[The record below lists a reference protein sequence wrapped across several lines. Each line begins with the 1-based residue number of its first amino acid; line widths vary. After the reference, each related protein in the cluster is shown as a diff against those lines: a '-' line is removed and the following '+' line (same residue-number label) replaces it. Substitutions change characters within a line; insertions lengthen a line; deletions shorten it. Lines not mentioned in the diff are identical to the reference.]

1 MSRDTASNTSAIVA
15 AADQSADVA
24 DPASLERSLEQAEA
38 NPLRRLKA
46 QRYRTY
52 IPEHRQARHRRW
64 TGQGWI
70 PDGRRLPPELGPHD
84 PPSRQALPPL
94 AGRAGR
100 VDLCPRRR
108 DGQGAPAPP
117 ARSGERC

>member
-46 QRYRTY
+46 QRKLRGKG
-52 IPEHRQARHRRW
+52 PMAQVHALAMLLGCGPWRRPAGYGRDPYLCT
-64 TGQGWI
+64 TG
-70 PDGRRLPPELGPHD
+70 
-84 PPSRQALPPL
+84 PSDQIRS
-94 AGRAGR
+94 
-100 VDLCPRRR
+100 RRR
-108 DGQGAPAPP
+108 IERRMPW
-117 ARSGERC
+117 ARVPSPGPSPWAA